1 MSQGSLASF
10 SSFASFHPARAIPTI
25 RHCLMKGFAVAVFAA
40 GGLVAVTGS
49 VGCNHTNGSA
59 LVPQGA
65 HLVGVGAGR
74 DNIAYQVHEDG
85 TAYVTDAHHDR
96 VVWKGAVHAGD
107 KVTVDGDHNQI
118 LLNGDVVSQNDISK
132 RHDYQLYVHP

>member
-1 MSQGSLASF
+1 MSQDSFTSFTSLR
-10 SSFASFHPARAIPTI
+10 PPKTI
-25 RHCLMKGFAVAVFAA
+25 RALRQRLMKVATVAVFAA

-49 VGCNHTNGSA
+49 VGCNHSNGTA

-65 HLVGVGAGR
+65 HLVGAGAGR
-74 DNIAYQVHEDG
+74 DDIAYQVHEDG

-96 VVWKGAVHAGD
+96 VVWKGTVHAGD